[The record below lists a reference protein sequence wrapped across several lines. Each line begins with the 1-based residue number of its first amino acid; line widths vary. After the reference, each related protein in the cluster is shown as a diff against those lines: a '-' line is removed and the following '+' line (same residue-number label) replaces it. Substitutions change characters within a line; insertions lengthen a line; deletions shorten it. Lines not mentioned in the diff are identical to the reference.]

1 MAPAMNDFIAEYCH
15 RYDGRINKDLFE
27 RSYDRPLVDYI
38 IDTCKNLEVIP
49 GLELEKYWLV
59 RDQTQIRSIINKKN
73 AKDPKI
79 KNNKTLER
87 LAQPNKTLYDMLYLQ
102 FRIRAKGRDERIIR
116 KVRVLKPIRGGLYM
130 RNGNKVRI
138 LNQVV
143 DNSTFVKGNVL
154 NFKTKL
160 YPIKLSTIKTKL
172 KFTDGESASCACFR
186 LDLLTKN
193 INPLLYFLAQ
203 YGVAETI
210 ERFDLSRVMS
220 VVDAPLDEDYYMYV
234 KISNDVYLEV
244 HEKAFYAHEFVAAF
258 TASLVDAL
266 KVDKEMTF
274 KQCYDTNYWREHL
287 SEIFSKKRN
296 VNKALRVLVSFNKII
311 DVGIRKSMVIR
322 KHHRQDTFSI
332 IRWMMTNYGELLKK
346 DAHDLRYKRV
356 RANETLAYFFD
367 KHVSKN
373 VYSLL
378 NTDNPPFEKYVRLLN
393 SINEFTLLKG
403 AHGGGKTS
411 PSSMF
416 RDERYNDFDA
426 IERSRFTLKGPTGLN
441 GGKKGINWRYRDI
454 YPSHMGR
461 YDINVCSSSDPGLTG
476 YLCANVQL
484 DKSGY
489 FDARDAEPDNY
500 DPIID
505 TVLDR
510 FADPDY
516 ARRRADYV
524 DRRIHA
530 DKDGFVIL
538 RRKPTPEVIQKAIM
552 SKPWKYGLYRAKS
565 ADNRSYELRLLP
577 KQERGPDGFIHLI
590 DRRKVRGGTYVVDDN
605 LDAEGFYVLRRTV
618 TKMDKYKKG
627 K

>member
-1 MAPAMNDFIAEYCH
+1 MNDFIAQYCH
-15 RYDGRINKDLFE
+15 RYDDRINRDMFE
-27 RSYDRPLVDYI
+27 RTYDRPLVDYI
-38 IDTCKNLEVIP
+38 VDTCKNLEVIP
-49 GLELEKYWLV
+49 GLTLEDWWLV
-59 RDQTQIRSIINKKN
+59 RDQTKIRSIINKKN

-87 LAQPNKTLYDMLYLQ
+87 LAQPNKTLYDMLYLK
-102 FRIRAKGRDERIIR
+102 FRIRVKGRDEVVIR
-116 KVRVLKPIRGGLYM
+116 KVRILKPIRGGLYI
-130 RNGNKVRI
+130 RNGNKVRV

-172 KFTDGESASCACFR
+172 KFTDGETAASCACFR
-186 LDLLTKN
+186 LDLLSKVV
-193 INPLLYFLAQ
+193 NPLIYYLAQ
-203 YGVAETI
+203 YGVTETI
-210 ERFDLSRVMS
+210 DRFDLGSVMS
-220 VVDAPLDEDYYMYV
+220 VVDAPLDEDHYMYIQINKGIYV
-234 KISNDVYLEV
+234 EV

-258 TASLVDAL
+258 TATLVDML
-266 KVDKEMTF
+266 KSDKEMSF
-274 KQCYDTNYWREHL
+274 KDAYNIDYWRGRL
-287 SEIFSKKRN
+287 AEIFSKKRY
-296 VNKALRVLVSFNKII
+296 VNKALRVLVSFNKIVDI
-311 DVGIRKSMVIR
+311 GIRKTMVIK

-356 RANETLAYFFD
+356 RANETLAFFFD

-378 NTDNPPFEKYVRLLN
+378 NTDNPPFDKYMRLLN
-393 SINEFTLLKG
+393 SINEYTLLKG

-411 PSSMF
+411 PGSMF

-426 IERSRFTLKGPTGLN
+426 IERSRYTLKGPTGLN

-484 DKSGY
+484 DKNGY
-489 FDARDAEPDNY
+489 FDSRDAEPDNY

-505 TVLDR
+505 TILER

-516 ARRRADYV
+516 KRRRDDYI
-524 DRRIHA
+524 DRRITA
-530 DKDGFVIL
+530 DKDGFVVL
-538 RRKPTPEVIQKAIM
+538 RRRKTSKEIQDRMIHR
-552 SKPWKYGLYRAKS
+552 PNTIGLYRVKDEDGNFS
-565 ADNRSYELRLLP
+565 RKLMP
-577 KQERGPDGFIHLI
+577 KMERGPDGFIILR
-590 DRRKVRGGTYVVDDN
+590 DKRKVRGGAFVIEDN
-605 LDAEGFYVLRRTV
+605 RDSEGFYVLKKSV
-618 TKMDKYKKG
+618 TKLDKYKAK